1 MLLFYDKP
9 GFDEQFG
16 DMVFSSIL
24 IPIMIVIIYY
34 VISLILALWVYK
46 NSKKRNMNS
55 KGWFIGVFLT
65 GLIGFIVYLVIR
77 DPLPIE

>member
-46 NSKKRNMNS
+46 NSKKSN
-55 KGWFIGVFLT
+55 L
-65 GLIGFIVYLVIR
+65 
-77 DPLPIE
+77 